1 MASRARG
8 VAVAAAI
15 VAATFSVPPA
25 PASASSHEPLMKVN
39 IRAGV
44 RRAGQPAGIVGHL
57 LRGTNDPIAGEPV
70 TLWSS
75 PDATR
80 WTRVASGTTDQQGGA
95 AFTVRPS
102 STTWYSIRHPETAN
116 AGATEAGGRIA
127 VTDAKAPPSP
137 PERVVAVAG
146 DARAYVSWLPTPDD
160 GGSAVTSYVVRAV
173 ASGHTVTSA
182 RHSTARTATLSGLRN
197 GYAYQISVTAT
208 TARGSSTTTRDGY
221 VVPRAGTPAPPAG
234 GTYVCGRLPL
244 GVTRWTAAASP
255 YVVCPAGLVVPLGAT
270 LELDGAELRF
280 RGVPSRVFGEPFGLE
295 VRGGTLRVTRSVL
308 RGERGVR
315 GEWRGV
321 LTDAVPEDWSW
332 PYGTTGTAVSFSGST
347 VRHAVE
353 PVRLVAPTAFA
364 GFAGTLLADATGAG
378 LRSGSALRASRLT
391 VSDVGGNGV
400 SVECGPT
407 SYWWHTSY
415 VECPLVLSELTVR
428 RAGRRGLS
436 VDTPDPVSVHGT
448 VVTESGRASPRHEA
462 VRIAGTTASIGGDIG
477 DVVGGGNGIDAV
489 VLDLTATNDLTW
501 RTPVARSAAVPAP
514 LGYMVRNLVMAP
526 GRGITFPARSVVK
539 GVPAPYDCRQA
550 SYEWQQCVG
559 GIQIEGA
566 ALDASAP
573 GTVFTGAA
581 DANAGLSTCPSSL
594 APTCGAA
601 GPWWSGLTSRGAS
614 QVTLAGA
621 TVRGA
626 AMGLYLHHYQLTGM
640 AATVGATTFDRNVH
654 ALSTLHTQGGTL
666 AVTGSTV
673 TDSARSVELSG
684 LTDATVAGLTV
695 RRSGGVTLA
704 AGHARGGCGG
714 WAPEVTVEG
723 LVVEDA
729 PGSGLT
735 VNDLCHPA
743 IRGVVVRRSGLPRG
757 TDAIGKPAVAVHGIA
772 TYGPGKDVDVATG
785 GGNGIDAIAISGWS
799 EGDLLWSSPSNAAGD
814 HPLGYV
820 LGGELAVTG
829 AGTVTIPANALVAG
843 FDRSSLSVRGPA
855 LDASAG
861 GARFVSVYDAPLG
874 CRSGCGPRRW
884 GTVGTR
890 GPVEG
895 TQGDA
900 RVAGATVR
908 GAGLFLTRYG
918 HGTGEISVTGTT
930 SDGHLLVDG
939 AARATVTDSTFSGIE
954 VAMSTEVAVER
965 NTVPVANGMI
975 RVSASTAP
983 LVLRDNHVAAGTKEP
998 AYLLGN
1004 VRATFGPGGG
1014 VSGNTGAGPNAV
1026 LALGGVEVDGDMD
1039 WITPTADAAKHPAGY
1054 VVAAHQTTY
1063 TPARGLTVK
1072 APYTLRVPAGAVV
1085 KADRIT
1091 VEGALDATA
1100 GGAVFT
1106 PTSDNTVG
1114 VPTCHWT
1121 QVYASG
1127 CQDPATSSGW
1137 MSLRGGALGIRGARL
1152 NAWVDAGVLDAVA
1165 VTRTAPGETAFGVAI
1180 RDSSVNGSLRT
1191 YFTPVAVTGTAFV
1204 RGGVSVQYGSG
1215 HVVRDVRVS
1224 GASGPGLRFVNA
1236 PADVREVEVTGSA
1249 HAPSSLDRGAVMVAG
1264 ESAGSVFACLD
1275 LRGNGAGFAAFDKPV
1290 TVTDSTLDGNAPGY
1304 DLDNAVAV
1312 TTSGVWWGQ
1321 PLGPLP
1327 GQVRDPAKH
1336 TDTAPAGAP
1345 PACARAETP

>member
-1 MASRARG
+1 M
-8 VAVAAAI
+8 
-15 VAATFSVPPA
+15 
-25 PASASSHEPLMKVN
+25 
-39 IRAGV
+39 
-44 RRAGQPAGIVGHL
+44 
-57 LRGTNDPIAGEPV
+57 
-70 TLWSS
+70 
-75 PDATR
+75 
-80 WTRVASGTTDQQGGA
+80 ASGTTDQQGGA

-102 STTWYSIRHPETAN
+102 ETTWYSIRHPETAN

-146 DARAYVSWLPTPDD
+146 DARAHVSWLPTPDD

-182 RHSTARTATLSGLRN
+182 RHSSARTATLTGLRN
-197 GYAYQISVTAT
+197 GYAYRISVTAT
-208 TARGSSTTTRDGY
+208 TARGSAARTRDGY
-221 VVPRAGTPAPPAG
+221 VVPRAGIPAPPAG
-234 GTYVCGRLPL
+234 GTQVCGRLPL

-255 YVVCPAGLVVPLGAT
+255 YVVCPAGLVVPVGAT
-270 LELDGAELRF
+270 LEVDGAELRF

-321 LTDAVPEDWSW
+321 LADAVAEDWSW
-332 PYGTTGTAVSFSGST
+332 PYGATGTAVSFSGST

-407 SYWWHTSY
+407 SYWWNTSY
-415 VECPLVLSELTVR
+415 VECPVVLSELTVR

-436 VDTPDPVSVHGT
+436 VDTPDPVSIRGT
-448 VVTESGRASPRHEA
+448 VVTDSGRLSPRHEA
-462 VRIAGTTASIGGDIG
+462 VRIAGTTASIGPGDGTDIG

-501 RTPVARSAAVPAP
+501 RTPVARSAAAPAP

-526 GRGITFPARSVVK
+526 GRGITFPAGSVVK
-539 GVPAPYDCRQA
+539 GLPAPYDCRQS

-559 GIQIEGA
+559 GIQIEGGV
-566 ALDASAP
+566 LEASAP

-581 DANAGLSTCPSSL
+581 DPNAGITTCPSSL

-601 GPWWSGLTSRGAS
+601 GPWWSGLTSRSSS

-626 AMGLYLHHYQLTGM
+626 AMGLYLSHYQLTGM
-640 AATVGATTFDRNVH
+640 AATVTATTFDRNGH
-654 ALSTLHTQGGTL
+654 ALSTLGTQGGTL
-666 AVTGSTV
+666 TLAGSTV
-673 TDSARSVELSG
+673 TDSARSIDLSG
-684 LTDATVAGLTV
+684 LTDATVTGLTV
-695 RRSGGVTLA
+695 RRSGGVTLT

-714 WAPEVTVEG
+714 WAPEFTVDG

-757 TDAIGKPAVAVHGIA
+757 TDAIGKPAVAVNGIA

-799 EGDLLWSSPSNAAGD
+799 EGDLLWRSPVNAAAD

-843 FDRSSLSVRGPA
+843 FDGSALSVRGPA

-884 GTVGTR
+884 GIVQTR
-890 GPVEG
+890 GPIDVP
-895 TQGDA
+895 QGDA
-900 RVAGATVR
+900 HVAGATVR
-908 GAGLFLTRYG
+908 GASLMLARDAY
-918 HGTGEISVTGTT
+918 GTGEISVTGTT
-930 SDGHLLVDG
+930 SDGHLFVEG
-939 AARATVTDSTFSGIE
+939 ARRATVTDSTFAGIE
-954 VAMSTEVAVER
+954 VGLSTEVAVER

-975 RVSASTAP
+975 RVSAATAP
-983 LVLRDNHVAAGTKEP
+983 LVLKDNHVAAGTKEP

-1004 VRATFGPGGG
+1004 VRATFGAGGG

-1026 LALGGVEVDGDMD
+1026 LALGGVAVEGDMD
-1039 WITPTADAAKHPAGY
+1039 WVTPTADAAKHPVGY

-1072 APYTLRVPAGAVV
+1072 APYTLRVPVGGIV
-1085 KADRIT
+1085 KADQIT

-1100 GGAVFT
+1100 DGAVFT
-1106 PTSDNTVG
+1106 PISDNTVG

-1121 QVYASG
+1121 QVYSSG
-1127 CQDPATSSGW
+1127 CRDPRTSPGGMW
-1137 MSLRGGALGIRGARL
+1137 LRGGALGIRGARL
-1152 NAWVDAGVLDAVA
+1152 NAWVDAGTVDAVA

-1191 YFTPVAVTGTAFV
+1191 YFTPVTVTGTTFV
-1204 RGGVSVQYGSG
+1204 RGGVSMQYGSG
-1215 HVVRDVRVS
+1215 HVVRDVRIS
-1224 GASGPGLRFVNA
+1224 GAPGPGLRLVNA
-1236 PADVREVEVTGSA
+1236 PADVREVEVTGSG
-1249 HAPSSLDRGAVMVAG
+1249 HAPESYDRGAVMVG
-1264 ESAGSVFACLD
+1264 GDSAGSTFACLD
-1275 LRGNGAGFAAFDKPV
+1275 LRGNAAGFAAFDTPV
-1290 TVTDSTLDGNAPGY
+1290 TVTDSTLDDNAPGY
-1304 DLDNAVAV
+1304 DLHNVVAV
-1312 TTSGVWWGQ
+1312 TTTGVWWGQ

-1336 TDTAPAGAP
+1336 TDTAPAAAA